1 MAREYFCAYHS
12 YLAAIEPLDDEERGR
27 LFTALLIYSHT
38 GDASELTG
46 NERFVFPTM
55 RDQIDRDLKKYQAKC
70 ERNRING
77 SKGGKANATERYR
90 TPPKEKEKE
99 KEKTKTK
106 EKENIEGVPGGTPA
120 DKPPKTRAFVPP
132 SVEEVRVYCLERGNG
147 IDPQYFVDYYDS
159 NGWMVGKTKMK
170 DWKATVRRWEANERK
185 NGSGAER
192 KEETPIGDD
201 NAPYDPYAHVG
212 LIV

>member
-38 GDASELTG
+38 GDAPELTG

-77 SKGGKANATERYR
+77 SKGGKANATER
-90 TPPKEKEKE
+90 PPKKRK
-99 KEKTKTK
+99 
-106 EKENIEGVPGGTPA
+106 
-120 DKPPKTRAFVPP
+120 RQ
-132 SVEEVRVYCLERGNG
+132 RQR
-147 IDPQYFVDYYDS
+147 QRQ
-159 NGWMVGKTKMK
+159 
-170 DWKATVRRWEANERK
+170 RRR
-185 NGSGAER
+185 R
-192 KEETPIGDD
+192 RRI
-201 NAPYDPYAHVG
+201 
-212 LIV
+212 

>member
-38 GDASELTG
+38 GDAPELTG

-77 SKGGKANATERYR
+77 AKGGKANATERKR
-90 TPPKEKEKE
+90 TPPKEKEKTKEKAKE
-99 KEKTKTK
+99 KEKT
-106 EKENIEGVPGGTPA
+106 KENIEGVPGGTPA
-120 DKPPKTRAFVPP
+120 GKPPKTRAFVPP
-132 SVEEVRVYCLERGNG
+132 SVEEVRAYCLERGNG
-147 IDPQYFVDYYDS
+147 IDSQYFVDYYDAR
-159 NGWMVGKTKMK
+159 GWMIGKNKMK
-170 DWKATVRRWEANERK
+170 DWRAAVRTWERN
-185 NGSGAER
+185 NSSGFER